1 MTNQAVLRVILG
13 PDNSQRVVI
22 SAGLPSSVAALE
34 AEIQTQCKIMTPFR
48 LQFMDPLFGNDFVNL
63 TSIEEIQDK
72 ATLKVVYTVIQP
84 QDQDEDSFSFPSTSA
99 PDVASSSSGDSTVI
113 LSSPEST
120 SSRSS
125 WPDLFLV
132 PRFTY
137 DAEIKL
143 EKAHVAFKEN
153 GMLLIPDPK
162 LKSDILEGLIQEVV
176 KHTVYPTDRKFDQVA
191 EALILRHPC
200 LKEKGSP
207 SGYAGWKMSLKY
219 KLSNYR
225 THLRKVGCPE
235 VCVNAL
241 KHKPAEKCSP
251 AYDVKRPKRGEVD
264 YCPPFPL
271 GESEQSLETIRI
283 ELLSDVKKRN
293 NRDAIKDKMNKTFS
307 LRRQEVIYDAPMIS
321 ELQERWPA
329 LFDPAEINAEFKRIT
344 TMPLQSRFLSQLDFL
359 SESLL
364 RVFSK
369 RSGKQGKMLKDM
381 TDRMMDDVDARRESL
396 IKGLCLYLNENPDIL
411 VHEYMDMTDVSTLSA
426 IEKTTAGVYVAKET
440 PGKDFPDVGI
450 IIEGVVILQDL
461 DNVALATAM
470 LFGLFTAS
478 T

>member
-1 MTNQAVLRVILG
+1 LMSQ
-13 PDNSQRVVI
+13 DQRVVI

-72 ATLKVVYTVIQP
+72 ATLKVVYTFIQP

-99 PDVASSSSGDSTVI
+99 PDVLITV
-113 LSSPEST
+113 T
-120 SSRSS
+120 

-176 KHTVYPTDRKFDQVA
+176 KQTVYPTDRKFDQVA

-225 THLRKVGCPE
+225 THIRKVGCPE

-283 ELLSDVKKRN
+283 KLLSDVKKRN
-293 NRDAIKDKMNKTFS
+293 NRDTIKDKMNKTFS
-307 LRRQEVIYDAPMIS
+307 LRRQELIYDAPMIS
-321 ELQERWPA
+321 DLQERWPA

-344 TMPLQSRFLSQLDFL
+344 TMPLH
-359 SESLL
+359 LL
-364 RVFSK
+364 RGFSK
-369 RSGKQGKMLKDM
+369 RSGKQVKTCINKSIAKSRLPLPES
-381 TDRMMDDVDARRESL
+381 TDD
-396 IKGLCLYLNENPDIL
+396 
-411 VHEYMDMTDVSTLSA
+411 LSFLTR
-426 IEKTTAGVYVAKET
+426 IHLGVYVARET

-470 LFGLFTAS
+470 LFGLFYCFNMSYPAQLRYTFEVIQKVVMELDPTELSRKAQNLK
-478 T
+478 TKLH